1 MTTVLNDAIYRA
13 ALKRTVE
20 AKWRMD
26 AAQAALD
33 QAEDEWHQATIA
45 LDKLEDAPWPD
56 DAAQGGLDP

>member
-1 MTTVLNDAIYRA
+1 MATVLDDATYRA
-13 ALKRTVE
+13 ALKRAVE

-56 DAAQGGLDP
+56 VAGQPPQHS